1 MKKFFRCTCLVF
13 IFVFLSGCFSQEYDI
28 ATHRQDIYFYSTNKE
43 IAIGRN
49 VAKAVAEKYKFCQ
62 EPSLNEK
69 IRRIGQKI
77 TSVCDRK
84 ELIYHFYIIDD
95 KTVNAFS
102 LPGGFVY
109 IFRGL
114 LDKLKTD
121 DEIAFVLGHEVGH
134 IVARHAIKRLQAAM
148 ASNLLLIAST
158 QVKSSGNLPQGVY
171 LALISLMSGY
181 SQEDEFLADKLG
193 ITYAERAGYN
203 PQAGIK
209 VLEMLEKENEK
220 SPAHQISYFRTHP
233 YPIPRIRAIKEEL
246 GLPLDFRD
254 LANN

>member
-1 MKKFFRCTCLVF
+1 MFG
-13 IFVFLSGCFSQEYDI
+13 LSLLAGCMVSEEYNI
-28 ATHRQDIYFYSTNKE
+28 ATHRQDIYFYSTPKE

-49 VAKAVAEKYKFCQ
+49 IAKAVAEKYKFCQ
-62 EPSLNEK
+62 EPSLNRK
-69 IRRIGQKI
+69 IQEIGQKI
-77 TSVCDRK
+77 AAVCDRK
-84 ELIYHFYIIDD
+84 ELIYRYYIIED
-95 KTVNAFS
+95 KTINAFS

-114 LDKLKTD
+114 LDKLKTE
-121 DEIAFVLGHEVGH
+121 DEIAFVLGHETGH

-158 QVKSSGNLPQGVY
+158 QVESGGNLPQGVY
-171 LALISLMSGY
+171 LALVSLMSGY

-193 ITYAERAGYN
+193 ITYARKAGFD
-203 PQAGIK
+203 PKAAIK
-209 VLEMLEKENEK
+209 VLELLEKENEK
-220 SPAHQISYFRTHP
+220 SPARQISYFRTHP

-246 GLPLDFRD
+246 GLPLNFRD

>member
-1 MKKFFRCTCLVF
+1 MV
-13 IFVFLSGCFSQEYDI
+13 SEEYNV
-28 ATHRQDIYFYSTNKE
+28 ATHRQDIYFYSTDKE

-49 VAKAVAEKYKFCQ
+49 VARAVAEKYKFCQ
-62 EPSLNEK
+62 EPSLNRK
-69 IRRIGQKI
+69 IQEIGQKI
-77 TSVCDRK
+77 ASVCDRK
-84 ELIYHFYIIDD
+84 ELTYHYYIIED

-109 IFRGL
+109 IFRGP

-121 DEIAFVLGHEVGH
+121 DEIAFVLGHETGH

-158 QVKSSGNLPQGVY
+158 QVESSGNLPQGVY
-171 LALISLMSGY
+171 LALASLMSGY

-193 ITYAERAGYN
+193 ITYARRAGFD
-203 PQAGIK
+203 PKAAIE
-209 VLEMLEKENEK
+209 VLELLEKENEK

-246 GLPLDFRD
+246 GLPLNFRD